1 MISKTLYDYL
11 GTDKIM
17 KSVFDWLRE
26 IDSGLLDVVPVVTV
40 SDNGVKYNVATTDP
54 SGSWIDVDD
63 EIPEDTGTFTQR
75 SAALYRFINDAN
87 VDKMRMDM
95 SGTQNVAAT
104 EIKRVTAAM
113 MRNLYAA
120 MLWGQTTTS
129 SGTKQPKGLVLLTA
143 ELQSEATVT
152 LDGAGVNN
160 TQVVANHA
168 TSGALTLAKIEEM
181 MDQVKRGCNGLIM
194 SRQTRRKVNALSNA
208 AGTPVQQ
215 DKDSYGRNIEVYQG
229 AKIYIMDAMD
239 NNIPDS
245 AASILTIA
253 SHDRSATWASGADNT
268 IILGTHF
275 APDGVCMIQT
285 PNGKFQKEAP
295 FTHPKKDAYVHRF
308 KWYGG
313 FACFDKFSLAAL
325 TGIATDA
332 AS

>member
-17 KSVFDWLRE
+17 RGVFDWLRE
-26 IDSGLLDVVPVVTV
+26 IDSGLIDVVPAVTV
-40 SDNGVKYNVATTDP
+40 SDNGVKYNVQTADP
-54 SGSWIDVDD
+54 SGAWIDVGE
-63 EIPEDTGTFTQR
+63 EIPEDTGTFEQR

-95 SGTQNVAAT
+95 GGTQDVAAA
-104 EIKRVTAAM
+104 EVKRVTAAM

-120 MLWGQTTTS
+120 MLWGQTTTGGS
-129 SGTKQPKGLVLLTA
+129 TKQPKGLVRLLA

-160 TQVVANHA
+160 SQVVANSA
-168 TSGALTLAKIEEM
+168 TSGALTLAKLEQM
-181 MDQVKRGCNGLIM
+181 MDQVKRGCTGLIM
-194 SRQTRRKVNALSNA
+194 SRQTRRKVNSLSLA

-215 DKDSYGRNIEVYQG
+215 STDSYNRNIEVYNG
-229 AKIYIMDAMD
+229 ARIYIMDAMD

-253 SHDRSATWASGADNT
+253 SHNRAATWEGGADNT

-285 PNGKFQKEAP
+285 PNGKFQKEPP

-313 FACFDKFSLAAL
+313 FACFDKFALAGL